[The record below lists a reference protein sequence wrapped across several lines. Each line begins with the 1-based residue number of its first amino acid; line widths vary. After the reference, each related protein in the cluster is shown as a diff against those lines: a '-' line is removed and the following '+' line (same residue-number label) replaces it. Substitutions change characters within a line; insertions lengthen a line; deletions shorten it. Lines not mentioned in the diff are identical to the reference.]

1 MSLRMCVSVP
11 MSVGVGVWMSSLSR
25 MRPSL
30 VGSAAD
36 DVPHSAKLPGCKAA
50 MVHPQPH
57 PASCTRSRRN
67 AAPSPLSLGSLH
79 ILQPW
84 LTIATVHNMIK

>member
-11 MSVGVGVWMSSLSR
+11 MSVCVGVWMSSLSR

-36 DVPHSAKLPGCKAA
+36 DVPHSAKLPGCRAA

-57 PASCTRSRRN
+57 QAVAHGHAEMPPPPHCLWARFT
-67 AAPSPLSLGSLH
+67 LSSH
-79 ILQPW
+79 Y
-84 LTIATVHNMIK
+84 